1 MIIIAKSTELSQ
13 LDVISDEETNV
24 SIMKYLT
31 FNSMVLIALSF
42 VLIANSPSLL
52 ADINQ
57 MAARKLHDSG
67 QILSLEK
74 IHELA
79 KLIKPG
85 RILEVELE
93 KKGGRYIYEVELLN
107 NNDEVWEVKLDAK
120 TGSLIKLEIED

>member
-31 FNSMVLIALSF
+31 FNSMVLITLSF

-57 MAARKLHDSG
+57 MTARKLHDSG

>member
-1 MIIIAKSTELSQ
+1 MKISLI
-13 LDVISDEETNV
+13 VIKTH
-24 SIMKYLT
+24 
-31 FNSMVLIALSF
+31 
-42 VLIANSPSLL
+42 
-52 ADINQ
+52 Q
-57 MAARKLHDSG
+57 
-67 QILSLEK
+67 

-120 TGSLIKLEIED
+120 TGELIKLEIED

>member
-1 MIIIAKSTELSQ
+1 M
-13 LDVISDEETNV
+13 ISDEETNV
-24 SIMKYLT
+24 SIMKCLT

-120 TGSLIKLEIED
+120 TGELIKLEIED